1 LEERIVIKET
11 VAYCGLFCEACGVY
25 IATKAD
31 DQADLER
38 IAKRMGTTKEEIRC
52 EGCRSGVLSPHCRE
66 CSFRDCATKKGIAN
80 CEDCDSFPCA
90 PLVEFQKQAPHRAEL
105 FESAAYRGKNGV
117 DAWFAKMQADY
128 ACPKCGNVN
137 SPYYGACKKC
147 GENPGNE
154 FIRRN
159 SALFKS

>member
-1 LEERIVIKET
+1 MIKET

-31 DQADLER
+31 DQVDLER
-38 IAKRMGTTKEEIRC
+38 IAKRMRTTKEEIRC

-66 CSFRDCATKKGIAN
+66 CSFRDCATRKGIAN

-105 FESAAYRGKNGV
+105 FESAAYRKKNGI

-159 SALFKS
+159 SALFKA